1 MTSRV
6 GLIGLA
12 GLASLALST
21 AAYAQT
27 TRSTGGIVIVF
38 SDITISSMHG
48 GRTVTTTRID
58 RQGGFRF
65 ELPAGDYDICLN
77 GPGLRSAIDR
87 SGGGQGEDHIIGV
100 LVGLLLPAVQ
110 AAPAERRLNFPG
122 AASGPGQDGRRGPLP
137 APRDLCFPYTA
148 NAGPGPGPAD
158 EVATRRTNQPIVTRD
173 IDNLSRTPADGGRA
187 GGVGVAVG
195 DVNGD
200 GLADRLVDP
209 RIPPPDAR
217 SAPARA
223 GPLPTVTVAG
233 SIRLVR

>member
-12 GLASLALST
+12 SLASLALST

-110 AAPAERRLNFPG
+110 AAPAERRLTFPG
-122 AASGPGQDGRRGPLP
+122 AASGPGQDGRRGPSP
-137 APRDLCFPYTA
+137 AARDLCFPYTV
-148 NAGPGPGPAD
+148 NAGPGPAYEG
-158 EVATRRTNQPIVTRD
+158 VTRRTNQPIVTRD
-173 IDNLSRTPADGGRA
+173 IDNLSGQATADGGRA
-187 GGVGVAVG
+187 GGVRVAVG
-195 DVNGD
+195 DLNGD
-200 GLADRLVDP
+200 GRADQRVDP
-209 RIPPPDAR
+209 GIPPPGSHA
-217 SAPARA
+217 APALA
-223 GPLPTVTVAG
+223 AVPQTVTVAG
-233 SIRLVR
+233 TVRLVR

>member
-12 GLASLALST
+12 SLASLALST

-27 TRSTGGIVIVF
+27 TRSTGGIAIVF

-48 GRTVTTTRID
+48 GHTVTTTRID

-100 LVGLLLPAVQ
+100 LIGLLLPAVQ
-110 AAPAERRLNFPG
+110 AAPAERRLTFPG
-122 AASGPGQDGRRGPLP
+122 AASGPGQDGRRGPSP
-137 APRDLCFPYTA
+137 AARDLCFPYTV
-148 NAGPGPGPAD
+148 NAGPGPAD
-158 EVATRRTNQPIVTRD
+158 EGVTRRTNQPIVTRD
-173 IDNLSRTPADGGRA
+173 VDNLSQAPADGGRA
-187 GGVGVAVG
+187 GGVPVAVG

-200 GLADRLVDP
+200 GRADRQVDP

-223 GPLPTVTVAG
+223 GTLSTVTVAG